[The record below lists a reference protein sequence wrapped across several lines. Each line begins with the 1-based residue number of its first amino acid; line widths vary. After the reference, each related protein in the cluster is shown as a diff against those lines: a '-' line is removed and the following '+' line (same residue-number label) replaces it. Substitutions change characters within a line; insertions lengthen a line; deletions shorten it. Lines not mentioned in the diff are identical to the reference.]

1 MPLPV
6 YINVK
11 NSMDKRTYTNRIV
24 VLDTETTG
32 LNPQEGHRIIEIGCV
47 EMVKRRLT
55 GKRFHVYINPDRI
68 IDEGAIAV
76 HGITNQF
83 LDDKPHFEQIVEDFI
98 AFITGA
104 ELVIHNAPFDVG
116 FINHEFL
123 RLKNKAGTVADYS
136 EVFDTLAYARKKHP
150 GQRNSLDALCKRYGI
165 DNSHRDLHGALLDA
179 EILADVFLLM
189 TGGQSSLLDEG
200 QPGMAESSNNT
211 DVKRVSADRPALTV
225 IRCNDE
231 ELAAHQQRLEAIEK
245 ASGACV
251 WSH

>member
-1 MPLPV
+1 M
-6 YINVK
+6 N
-11 NSMDKRTYTNRIV
+11 KREFANRIV

-32 LNPQEGHRIIEIGCV
+32 LNPQEGHRVIEIGCV
-47 EMVKRRLT
+47 ELIKRRLT

-83 LDDKPHFEQIVEDFI
+83 LDDKPHFEYIFEDFI
-98 AFITGA
+98 AFIRGA

-116 FINHEFL
+116 FINHEFS
-123 RLKNKAGTVADYS
+123 RLKNKAGTVADLC

-200 QPGMAESSNNT
+200 QSGIADSNHNK
-211 DVKRVSADRPALTV
+211 DARRVSADRPALKI

-231 ELAAHQQRLEAIEK
+231 ESTSHQQRLEAIEK
-245 ASGACV
+245 ASAGCI
-251 WSH
+251 WNQQ

>member
-1 MPLPV
+1 
-6 YINVK
+6 
-11 NSMDKRTYTNRIV
+11 MDKRTYTNRIV

-83 LDDKPHFEQIVEDFI
+83 LDDKPHFEQIVDDFI
-98 AFITGA
+98 AFIKDA

-116 FINHEFL
+116 FINNEL
-123 RLKNKAGTVADYS
+123 SRLNNKSGTVTDYS

-200 QPGMAESSNNT
+200 PSVIGAVSVNT
-211 DVKRVSADRPALTV
+211 DVKRVSTDRSALK
-225 IRCNDE
+225 IISCNEE
-231 ELAAHQQRLEAIEK
+231 ELTAHQLRLEAIEK
-245 ASGACV
+245 ASGACI
-251 WSH
+251 WNQ

>member
-1 MPLPV
+1 
-6 YINVK
+6 
-11 NSMDKRTYTNRIV
+11 MDKRTFTNRIV

-47 EMVKRRLT
+47 ELVKRRLT
-55 GKRFHVYINPDRI
+55 GKRFHVYVNPDRI
-68 IDEGAIAV
+68 IDDGAIAV

-83 LDDKPHFEQIVEDFI
+83 LDKKPYFGQIVEDFI
-98 AFITGA
+98 AFIRGA

-116 FINHEFL
+116 FINHEFSQL
-123 RLKNKAGTVADYS
+123 QNKAGAVADFC

-200 QPGMAESSNNT
+200 LSDTSESIANKNI
-211 DVKRVSADRPALTV
+211 KRVSADRPALTV

-231 ELAAHQQRLEAIEK
+231 ELMAHQQRIEAIEK
-245 ASGACV
+245 ASGACI
-251 WSH
+251 WNSEA

>member
-1 MPLPV
+1 
-6 YINVK
+6 
-11 NSMDKRTYTNRIV
+11 MDKRTYTNRIV

-47 EMVKRRLT
+47 ELVKRRLT

-98 AFITGA
+98 AFIKGA

-116 FINHEFL
+116 FINHEL
-123 RLKNKAGTVADYS
+123 SRLNNKAGTVADYS

-179 EILADVFLLM
+179 EILADVFLIM

-200 QPGMAESSNNT
+200 QSGLSESSINMG
-211 DVKRVSADRPALTV
+211 VIRVSADRPALKV
-225 IRCNDE
+225 IRCNNE
-231 ELAAHQQRLEAIEK
+231 ELTAHQERLEAIEK
-245 ASGACV
+245 ASGGCI
-251 WSH
+251 WNRLL

>member
-1 MPLPV
+1 
-6 YINVK
+6 
-11 NSMDKRTYTNRIV
+11 MDKRTYTNRMV

-47 EMVKRRLT
+47 ELIKRRLT

-98 AFITGA
+98 AFIRGA

-116 FINHEFL
+116 FINHEFS
-123 RLKNKAGTVADYS
+123 RLKNKSGTVTDYS

-165 DNSHRDLHGALLDA
+165 DNCHRDLHGALLDA

-200 QPGMAESSNNT
+200 QSGMDESSRNT
-211 DVKRVSADRPALTV
+211 DVKRVSADRPALKV

-231 ELAAHQQRLEAIEK
+231 ELTAHQQRLEAIEK
-245 ASGACV
+245 ASDACI
-251 WSH
+251 WNQ

>member
-1 MPLPV
+1 V
-6 YINVK
+6 N
-11 NSMDKRTYTNRIV
+11 KREFANRIV

-32 LNPQEGHRIIEIGCV
+32 LNPQEGHRVIEIGCV
-47 EMVKRRLT
+47 ELIKRRLT

-83 LDDKPHFEQIVEDFI
+83 LDDKPHFEQVVEDFV
-98 AFITGA
+98 AFIKGA

-116 FINHEFL
+116 FINHEFS
-123 RLKNKAGTVADYS
+123 RLKNITETVTDLC

-200 QPGMAESSNNT
+200 PSGIDGSAISKE
-211 DVKRVSADRPALTV
+211 VKRVSVDRPALTI
-225 IRCNDE
+225 IRCNDD
-231 ELAAHQQRLEAIEK
+231 ELTAHQQRLEAIEK
-245 ASGACV
+245 ASGACI
-251 WSH
+251 WNQ

>member
-1 MPLPV
+1 
-6 YINVK
+6 
-11 NSMDKRTYTNRIV
+11 MDKRTFTNRIV

-83 LDDKPHFEQIVEDFI
+83 LDDKPHFEQIVDDFI
-98 AFITGA
+98 AFIKGA

-116 FINHEFL
+116 FINNEFS

-179 EILADVFLLM
+179 EILGDVFLLM

-200 QPGMAESSNNT
+200 QPGMDGSNINT
-211 DVKRVSADRPALTV
+211 DVKRVSADRPALKI

-231 ELAAHQQRLEAIEK
+231 ELTAHQQRLEEIEK
-245 ASGACV
+245 VSGSCI
-251 WSH
+251 WNQ